1 MQDLDSR
8 IKNLLDETNS
18 DTLKILIVGNLLPN
32 FVKNFF
38 VYEIARK
45 VTLEQNVL
53 ENEREFFESKI
64 NQLSEINKLQEN
76 AIHQASEHAANLEYI
91 IEVER
96 SARLDLQQLFDERSQ
111 SFSYASPKISTS
123 FVIRANLPSALLL

>member
-18 DTLKILIVGNLLPN
+18 DTLKILKVGNMLPN

-53 ENEREFFESKI
+53 EKKI
-64 NQLSEINKLQEN
+64 
-76 AIHQASEHAANLEYI
+76 
-91 IEVER
+91 
-96 SARLDLQQLFDERSQ
+96 LFR
-111 SFSYASPKISTS
+111 
-123 FVIRANLPSALLL
+123 